1 MWIAIGVTTLIGTLV
16 VVAFF
21 TLAERKLIA
30 SIQRRRG
37 PNVTGFYG
45 LLQPVADGLKLLGKE
60 IILPAKANKGLFLFA
75 PFLTFFVSLLN
86 WGFMPFLNL
95 GNAVSDTGFNLLLF
109 FATSSVG
116 IYGIILSGWSSNS
129 RYAFLGS
136 IRSTA
141 QMVSYEVSMGV
152 LILPVAMCTGSLDMA
167 SIISYQAT
175 TGIWLAFPLFPIF
188 ILFIITVLAETNRT
202 PFDLPEAEAEL
213 VAGFNVEYSSL
224 VFALFFL
231 GEYSNM
237 FLLSIF
243 LTNVFLGGY
252 SFFFWSFI
260 NLLTYTI
267 KVLFMSAL
275 FVILRA
281 SLPRYRY
288 DQLMLIGWETI
299 LPLGLGYMLFFVGI
313 IFYFAA
319 ELVKADAL
327 FMIT

>member
-1 MWIAIGVTTLIGTLV
+1 MKIIMWIAISVTTLIGTLV

-167 SIISYQAT
+167 SIVSYQAT

-188 ILFIITVLAETNRT
+188 VLFIITILA
-202 PFDLPEAEAEL
+202 
-213 VAGFNVEYSSL
+213 
-224 VFALFFL
+224 
-231 GEYSNM
+231 
-237 FLLSIF
+237 
-243 LTNVFLGGY
+243 
-252 SFFFWSFI
+252 
-260 NLLTYTI
+260 
-267 KVLFMSAL
+267 
-275 FVILRA
+275 
-281 SLPRYRY
+281 
-288 DQLMLIGWETI
+288 
-299 LPLGLGYMLFFVGI
+299 
-313 IFYFAA
+313 
-319 ELVKADAL
+319 
-327 FMIT
+327 